1 MRRIRLRGLTWYAA
15 ALGASIYLVGCS
27 IPLPPPRKT
36 PSPVA
41 VTLFTP
47 LPSAVL
53 SPGPELP
60 TSTPEPIAV
69 PATRMFYP
77 TWTPRTTLAP
87 TLTADR
93 ERAFV
98 IEMLE
103 TNGGCELP
111 CWWGITPGETG
122 WQIVKNLFDS
132 VGKRTNDVLY
142 PDGTV
147 GHGSRNFEVSYD
159 GYRDYYLRH
168 AFYERAGVIQSIQV
182 EGALYGN
189 ASEHFAQDWH
199 RYALDQVLTRY
210 GKPSQVRIHL
220 FPFDN
225 PYYGLTLVYDHLGFM
240 VYYQGLAVREL
251 PLVRACFRFDDV
263 TSIHLTLQSPQSG
276 RPLLG
281 LSELD
286 PSRPLEEVTGMS
298 VEMFHETFKNPDSD
312 VCFESPANIWP

>member
-1 MRRIRLRGLTWYAA
+1 M
-15 ALGASIYLVGCS
+15 
-27 IPLPPPRKT
+27 
-36 PSPVA
+36 
-41 VTLFTP
+41 
-47 LPSAVL
+47 
-53 SPGPELP
+53 
-60 TSTPEPIAV
+60 
-69 PATRMFYP
+69 
-77 TWTPRTTLAP
+77 WTPRTTLAP

-159 GYRDYYLRH
+159 GYRDYYLMH
-168 AFYERAGVIQSIQV
+168 AFYERAGIIQSIQV

-199 RYALDQVLTRY
+199 RYSPDQMLNRH
-210 GKPSQVRIHL
+210 GKPSQVYIQLVPPIERDAL
-220 FPFDN
+220 V
-225 PYYGLTLVYDHLGFM
+225 YYQLWLVYDHFGFYV
-240 VYYQGLAVREL
+240 VYTGPAIYEL
-251 PLVRACFRFDDV
+251 PIMRVCLRFEEV
-263 TSIHLTLQSPQSG
+263 TNIALRLQSPWPGGSVLES
-276 RPLLG
+276 PELL
-281 LSELD
+281 
-286 PSRPLEEVTGMS
+286 RTLEEATGMS
-298 VEMFHETFKNPDSD
+298 VEMFYETFRNPEGDM
-312 VCFESPANIWP
+312 CLESPANIWP